1 MISYSYSYSLETN
14 IAINLKSFAISRGIH
29 GLAFEFIVAGFRRY
43 GYLHASIKA
52 PGLLVSS

>member
-1 MISYSYSYSLETN
+1 MISYIDPYSLETN
-14 IAINLKSFAISRGIH
+14 IAINLKPFAISRGIR

-43 GYLHASIKA
+43 GYFHASIKA